1 MTQTSSSLAL
11 SNMVVVSA
19 EQMDACRDL
28 IEDAID
34 AGFTRVA
41 LLEAKNDEETRR
53 VVDYIV
59 SSLTK
64 EDERLTFEWEPTRQA
79 LAAAIGG
86 NARAQTAA
94 ALPQTYQLV
103 VSWEAAVKRIVE
115 YNKARRHL
123 L

>member
-1 MTQTSSSLAL
+1 MSSSLAL
-11 SNMVVVSA
+11 STNMVVVSA
-19 EQMDACRDL
+19 EQMDACRER

-59 SSLTK
+59 SSLTN
-64 EDERLTFEWEPTRQA
+64 EDERLKFEWEPTRRT

-86 NARAQTAA
+86 NARDSTTT
-94 ALPQTYQLV
+94 PQTYQLV
-103 VSWEAAVKRIVE
+103 VNWEAAVKTIVE

>member
-1 MTQTSSSLAL
+1 MTQMSSSLAL
-11 SNMVVVSA
+11 STNMVVVSA
-19 EQMDACRDL
+19 EQMDACRER

-64 EDERLTFEWEPTRQA
+64 EDERLKFEWEPTRHT
-79 LAAAIGG
+79 LTAAIGG
-86 NARAQTAA
+86 NTRDQPAT
-94 ALPQTYQLV
+94 PQTYQLV
-103 VSWEAAVKRIVE
+103 VNWEAAVKTIVE